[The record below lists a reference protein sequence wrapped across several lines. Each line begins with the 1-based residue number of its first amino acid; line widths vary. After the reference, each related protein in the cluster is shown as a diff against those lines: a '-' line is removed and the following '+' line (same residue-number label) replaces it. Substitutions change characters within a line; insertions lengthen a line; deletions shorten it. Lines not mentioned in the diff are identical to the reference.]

1 MSKFPNDYERTGLLS
16 VDMVASIVSGYKR
29 SRQALKTIYLSPKLF
44 VQFSDFVKYKQG
56 EEDEVKE
63 VKEYTFD
70 GVEVRMNSALMGEKV
85 YFDFYPDKPVIEA

>member
-1 MSKFPNDYERTGLLS
+1 MSRFPNDYEPTGLLA

-29 SRQALKTIYLSPKLF
+29 TTQALKTIYLSPKLF
-44 VQFSDFVKYKQG
+44 VQFTDFVKYKQS

-63 VKEYTFD
+63 IKEYTFD

-85 YFDFYPDKPVIEA
+85 YFDFYDTSKRIEA